1 MRAVTAARGCP
12 GAGDDANVTSTKA
25 VLPRAA
31 VGVVPGAV
39 PEPEDLI
46 REARRRQRRRW
57 LLAGLAVTVVLAG
70 AGGIAIA
77 VRSPGHQHRPAHR
90 PGPARAAPARR
101 RPALPGSVP
110 GSVGTSVLMW
120 PVGDPAFGPGYG
132 PRAYLDDL
140 RSGTLSLVTNGPA
153 FTAGDYQPYL
163 IRAGRWLVFAG
174 SGGTMAIA
182 DDLRGR
188 QRVLDGRTEFFAP
201 SAAPGRVWL
210 EHFSGAAP
218 LQGQGTVRIWQVS
231 VLGGARSPVL
241 TLPRRSSLVAGTEAG
256 LLLEVPQGTDSGLAL
271 WYPGGVLRSLPYSPL
286 RGDLFDVS
294 ARFVAYGSGCQGLVT
309 TAAAGQNGYDLCRVL
324 RVYDV
329 VTGRLFS
336 ARPPPGTAGWVPGG
350 YNVLGEALA
359 PAGARIAAYA
369 ATRPLG
375 RGDGLL
381 FVLRLSG
388 PSARPEPVPE
398 SAAIAWERR
407 AWSADGLWL
416 FYQGPGQRMWAYQ
429 VSRGQVR
436 RSSTRCC
443 GYVVMAAFPSRR

>member
-1 MRAVTAARGCP
+1 VAP
-12 GAGDDANVTSTKA
+12 ST
-25 VLPRAA
+25 
-31 VGVVPGAV
+31 V
-39 PEPEDLI
+39 PEAEDLI
-46 REARRRQRRRW
+46 REARRRQRRRRW
-57 LLAGLAVTVVLAG
+57 LLIGLAVTVMLAG
-70 AGGIAIA
+70 AGGVAIA
-77 VRSPGHQHRPAHR
+77 VHSPGHRYLPAHR
-90 PGPARAAPARR
+90 PRPAQAAPAGRP
-101 RPALPGSVP
+101 PALPGPIP

-120 PVGDPAFGPGYG
+120 PVGDPAFGPGFG
-132 PRAYLDDL
+132 PPAYLDDL
-140 RSGTLSLVTNGPA
+140 RSGTLSLVANRPA
-153 FTAGDYQPYL
+153 FAAGDYQPYL

-174 SGGTMAIA
+174 SAGTMAIA
-182 DDLRGR
+182 DDLHGR

-201 SAAPGRVWL
+201 AAAPGHIWL
-210 EHFSGAAP
+210 EQFSGAAS
-218 LQGQGTVRIWQVS
+218 LQGQGSVRIWQAS
-231 VLGGARSPVL
+231 VPGGARGPVL
-241 TLPRRSSLVAGTEAG
+241 TLPPRSSLVAGTEAG

-271 WYPGGVLRSLPYSPL
+271 WDPGGVLRSLPYSPL
-286 RGDLFDVS
+286 WGDLLDVS
-294 ARFVAYGSGCQGLVT
+294 ARFVAYGTGCQALVT

-324 RVYDV
+324 RVYDL

-336 ARPPPGTAGWVPGG
+336 AQPPPGTAGWVPGG

-375 RGDGLL
+375 SGDGLL

-388 PSARPEPVPE
+388 PSARPKPVPE
-398 SAAIAWERR
+398 SAARAWERT

-429 VSRGQVR
+429 ASRRQVR